1 MVSYISSNDNS
12 KHISDLFNG
21 IGAIIFVPDVIAYFS
36 AEASTDFP
44 YNLYSD
50 EDLLELNEVEVHTI
64 DPSDT
69 ITLTRIY
76 KLAPEKLSA
85 KQLKNVLNI
94 LATKVIADETD
105 VENIISDRKQ
115 CDKAVQTGRGKNA
128 AFGLKYNL
136 TEEDKLYVVQNLTL
150 ADYVTS
156 TKSGNANFGGNDLI
170 IFEPT
175 IDLTLNG
182 KDVSEKIT
190 IYIKIDLT
198 ISLRK
203 ISAVSPFINLKRTR
217 TASLRYTR

>member
-50 EDLLELNEVEVHTI
+50 EDLLELTEVEVHNI

-94 LATKVIADETD
+94 LATKVIVDETD
-105 VENIISDRKQ
+105 VENIISDLKQ
-115 CDKAVQTGRGKNA
+115 CDKTVQTGRVKNA
-128 AFGLKYNL
+128 VFEL

-198 ISLRK
+198 EMTYDNKALVY
-203 ISAVSPFINLKRTR
+203 VSFSRI
-217 TASLRYTR
+217 